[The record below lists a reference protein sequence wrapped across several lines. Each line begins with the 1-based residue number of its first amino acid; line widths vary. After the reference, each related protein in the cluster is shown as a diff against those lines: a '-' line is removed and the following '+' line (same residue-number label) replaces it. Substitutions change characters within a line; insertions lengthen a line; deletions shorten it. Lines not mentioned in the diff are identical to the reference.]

1 MGFWT
6 KIRKPLI
13 GAGMGAGMGLLFG
26 GPLGAIAGASVGG
39 VAGTQRG
46 LKDIDK
52 KQAQQTQQAQ
62 QAQQVQ
68 ITQLAQEKAIASE
81 SARLQ
86 EEEARKRTLFAG
98 TTLGETSERK
108 KLLGL

>member
-6 KIRKPLI
+6 KIRKPLVGATI
-13 GAGMGAGMGLLFG
+13 GAALGPFGAGAF
-26 GPLGAIAGASVGG
+26 GAIAGGAIGG
-39 VAGTQRG
+39 AVATADAA
-46 LKDIDK
+46 KK
-52 KQAQQTQQAQ
+52 KQKQQAQ
-62 QAQQVQ
+62 QAQAQQAQ

-86 EEEARKRTLFAG
+86 EEKARKRTLFAG
-98 TTLGETSERK
+98 TALGEASERK

>member
-13 GAGMGAGMGLLFG
+13 GSIAGGLL
-26 GPLGAIAGASVGG
+26 GPFGAIAGASIGG
-39 VAGTQRG
+39 AVALT
-46 LKDIDK
+46 DAEK
-52 KQAQQTQQAQ
+52 KQTKTKKLLLNNQAQQITQSQ
-62 QAQQVQ
+62 Q
-68 ITQLAQEKAIASE
+68 ITQLAQEKAVASE

>member
-13 GAGMGAGMGLLFG
+13 GATIGATL
-26 GPLGAIAGASVGG
+26 GPLGAITGATIGG
-39 VAGTQRG
+39 AVASS
-46 LKDIDK
+46 DAEK
-52 KQAQQTQQAQ
+52 KQKQQAQ
-62 QAQQVQ
+62 AQEQQAQ
-68 ITQLAQEKAIASE
+68 ITQLAQQKAIASE

-98 TTLGETSERK
+98 TALGETSERK

>member
-1 MGFWT
+1 MGFGFG
-6 KIRKPLI
+6 KIKKAI
-13 GAGMGAGMGLLFG
+13 GRAIKAV
-26 GPLGAIAGASVGG
+26 PIAGNIANKIPVVNALTRS
-39 VAGTQRG
+39 ATREENA
-46 LKDIDK
+46 K
-52 KQAQQTQQAQ
+52 KQSLLNNEAQ
-62 QAQQVQ
+62 QAQ

-98 TTLGETSERK
+98 TALGQTSERK

>member
-13 GAGMGAGMGLLFG
+13 GATIGGLL
-26 GPLGAIAGASVGG
+26 GPVGAITGGAIGG
-39 VAGTQRG
+39 AVAMS
-46 LKDIDK
+46 DAEK
-52 KQAQQTQQAQ
+52 KQKQQDQQTQQTQQAQ
-62 QAQQVQ
+62 IA
-68 ITQLAQEKAIASE
+68 QLAQEKAIASE

-86 EEEARKRTLFAG
+86 EEQARKRTLFAG
-98 TTLGETSERK
+98 VALGETSERK

>member
-13 GAGMGAGMGLLFG
+13 GATIGATL
-26 GPLGAIAGASVGG
+26 GPLGAITGATIGG
-39 VAGTQRG
+39 AVASS
-46 LKDIDK
+46 DAEK
-52 KQAQQTQQAQ
+52 KQKQQAQ
-62 QAQQVQ
+62 AQAQEQQAQ
-68 ITQLAQEKAIASE
+68 ITQLAQQKAIASE

-98 TTLGETSERK
+98 TALGETSERK

>member
-13 GAGMGAGMGLLFG
+13 GSIAGGLL
-26 GPLGAIAGASVGG
+26 GPFGAIAGASIGG
-39 VAGTQRG
+39 AVALT
-46 LKDIDK
+46 DAEK
-52 KQAQQTQQAQ
+52 KQTKTKKLLLNNQAQ
-62 QAQQVQ
+62 Q
-68 ITQLAQEKAIASE
+68 ITQLAQEKAVASE

>member
-13 GAGMGAGMGLLFG
+13 GATIGSVL
-26 GPLGAIAGASVGG
+26 GPVGAITGG
-39 VAGTQRG
+39 VIGGAVAST
-46 LKDIDK
+46 DAEK
-52 KQAQQTQQAQ
+52 KQKQQTQQAQ
-62 QAQQVQ
+62 DQQAQ

-98 TTLGETSERK
+98 TALGDTSERK

>member
-1 MGFWT
+1 MGLWT

-13 GAGMGAGMGLLFG
+13 GATIGATL
-26 GPLGAIAGASVGG
+26 GPLGAITGGAIGG
-39 VAGTQRG
+39 AVASS
-46 LKDIDK
+46 DAEK
-52 KQAQQTQQAQ
+52 KQKQQAQAQQDQQA
-62 QAQQVQ
+62 Q
-68 ITQLAQEKAIASE
+68 ITQLAQQKAIASE

-98 TTLGETSERK
+98 TALGETSERK

>member
-6 KIRKPLI
+6 KIRKPLVGGVI
-13 GAGMGAGMGLLFG
+13 GGALAGTFGALT
-26 GPLGAIAGASVGG
+26 GASVGKA
-39 VAGTQRG
+39 VSIMDA
-46 LKDIDK
+46 DK
-52 KQAQQTQQAQ
+52 KTAKRKQEQGQLEQQQA
-62 QAQQVQ
+62 Q

-81 SARLQ
+81 SVRLQ

-98 TTLGETSERK
+98 TALGETSERK

>member
-6 KIRKPLI
+6 KIRKPLVGAVI
-13 GAGMGAGMGLLFG
+13 GGALG
-26 GPLGAIAGASVGG
+26 GPFGAVAGASVGG
-39 VAGTQRG
+39 AVSIMDA
-46 LKDIDK
+46 DK
-52 KQAQQTQQAQ
+52 KAAKQKQGQQGQLEQQQA
-62 QAQQVQ
+62 Q

-98 TTLGETSERK
+98 TALGETSERK

>member
-6 KIRKPLI
+6 KIRKPLVRATII
-13 GAGMGAGMGLLFG
+13 GQINESGKAE
-26 GPLGAIAGASVGG
+26 
-39 VAGTQRG
+39 
-46 LKDIDK
+46 K
-52 KQAQQTQQAQ
+52 KRKQEARNLAQAQ
-62 QAQQVQ
+62 QAQ

-86 EEEARKRTLFAG
+86 EEKARKRTLFAG
-98 TTLGETSERK
+98 TALGEASERK

>member
-6 KIRKPLI
+6 KIRKPLVGATI
-13 GAGMGAGMGLLFG
+13 GAALGPFGAF
-26 GPLGAIAGASVGG
+26 GAIAGGAIGGAVAS
-39 VAGTQRG
+39 AD
-46 LKDIDK
+46 KAKK
-52 KQAQQTQQAQ
+52 KQKQQAQ
-62 QAQQVQ
+62 QAQDQQAQ

-86 EEEARKRTLFAG
+86 EEKARKRTLFAG
-98 TTLGETSERK
+98 TALEETSERK

>member
-6 KIRKPLI
+6 KIRKPLVGAAI
-13 GAGMGAGMGLLFG
+13 GSVFG
-26 GPLGAIAGASVGG
+26 PVGAITGGAIGSA
-39 VAGTQRG
+39 VASADAA
-46 LKDIDK
+46 KK
-52 KQAQQTQQAQ
+52 KQAQQAQ
-62 QAQQVQ
+62 QAQAQQAQ

-86 EEEARKRTLFAG
+86 EEKARKRTLFAG
-98 TTLGETSERK
+98 TALEETSERK

>member
-6 KIRKPLI
+6 KIRKPLVGATI
-13 GAGMGAGMGLLFG
+13 GGLL
-26 GPLGAIAGASVGG
+26 GPMGVIAGGAIGGA
-39 VAGTQRG
+39 VAIS
-46 LKDIDK
+46 DAEK
-52 KQAQQTQQAQ
+52 KQKQQKQQTQQAQ
-62 QAQQVQ
+62 QDQQAQ

-98 TTLGETSERK
+98 TALGETSERK